1 MKFYGIVGYCET
13 VEETGDRKGNW
24 IDNQFTE
31 RNYYGDVLR
40 NTRKWE
46 KSANDSIND
55 DLNINNQFSIVAD
68 GYAYKH
74 FYAMKY
80 VKWLGTCWK
89 VTNVEVQRPRLILTV
104 GGVYNGPPATTPDD
118 AGDIV

>member
-55 DLNINNQFSIVAD
+55 DVIINNQFSIVAD
-68 GYAYKH
+68 GYAYEH

-104 GGVYNGPPATTPDD
+104 GGVYNGPTATTPDD